1 MTSTPPGPGVAGAP
15 QERTHSRGY
24 YIKSVFAGSIGNM
37 IEWFDWFVYTT
48 FAIYFAGQFFP
59 KGDTTAQLLNTAAI
73 FAVGFLA
80 RPIGGWVLGRLSDR
94 QGRKAGL
101 TITVT
106 MMSFSA
112 LLIAVAP
119 NYDTAGYVGAGMLVI
134 ARILQGLSVGGEY
147 ATSAAYLTEVSKKG
161 WRGLGGSF
169 QYISVTLGQIAG
181 VLLLIVLQ
189 FLLSEQQLNSWGW
202 RIPFV
207 IGTLA
212 ALAVFYLRRGM
223 HETDAY
229 SALEKNDTNA
239 KRGTLAE
246 VWKHR
251 KAAFLVLALTLGGSV
266 AYYTYTTYLTSYLVN
281 SVGLSKQ
288 AAAQINFVALVFFLF
303 LLPLGGYI
311 SDKIGRRP
319 VMIFFGLGTTVFTYP
334 IMQGMQDSPTWLWC
348 LLYTLLGLTFV
359 AGYSSV
365 NAVVKAE
372 LFPTEVR
379 TVGVA
384 IPYNIAQAVFGGTA
398 AYIALALRNA
408 GHENYFFI
416 YVSVCAAISLIT
428 YVFMRETR
436 DVDLVGKT
444 ETVDSRPATTEPVN
458 SRV

>member
-1 MTSTPPGPGVAGAP
+1 MTTHTEP
-15 QERTHSRGY
+15 QHSRGY
-24 YIKSVFAGSIGNM
+24 YLRMVIAGSIGNM
-37 IEWFDWFVYTT
+37 IEWYDWFVYTT

-80 RPIGGWVLGRLSDR
+80 RPLGGWLLGRLSDR
-94 QGRKAGL
+94 SGRKAGL

-119 NYDTAGYVGAGMLVI
+119 SHATAGYVGAAMLLI

-161 WRGLGGSF
+161 WRGLGASF

-181 VLLLIVLQ
+181 VLLLVILQ
-189 FLLSEQQLNSWGW
+189 FVLTDEQLDDWGW

-207 IGTLA
+207 IGAVA
-212 ALAVFYLRRGM
+212 AVAVFYLRRGM

-229 SALEKNDTNA
+229 STVEQQDSRNR
-239 KRGTLAE
+239 RGTLAE

-251 KAAFLVLALTLGGSV
+251 KAAFLVLTLTLGGSV
-266 AYYTYTTYLTSYLVN
+266 AYYTYTTYLSSYLVN
-281 SVGLSKQ
+281 SVGLSKED
-288 AAAQINFVALVFFLF
+288 AARVNFIALVVFLF

-319 VMIFFGLGTTVFTYP
+319 VLIFFGLGTTLFTYP
-334 IMQGMQDSPTWLWC
+334 ILQGMQNQPTWLWC
-348 LLYTLLGLTFV
+348 LAYTLLGLLFV

-398 AYIALALRNA
+398 SYVALALRDA
-408 GHENYFFI
+408 GHEPWFFV
-416 YVSVCAAISLIT
+416 YVSVCAAISLVT
-428 YVFMRETR
+428 YLVMRETR
-436 DVDLVGKT
+436 DVELIAEPSKSTVT
-444 ETVDSRPATTEPVN
+444 EARSSANV
-458 SRV
+458 

>member
-1 MTSTPPGPGVAGAP
+1 MASTPPGPPVPAIS
-15 QERTHSRGY
+15 QEHPHSRGY
-24 YIKSVFAGSIGNM
+24 YIRSVIAGSIGNM

-80 RPIGGWVLGRLSDR
+80 RPVGGWLLGRLSDR
-94 QGRKAGL
+94 KGRKAGL
-101 TITVT
+101 TITVSL
-106 MMSFSA
+106 MSFSA
-112 LLIAVAP
+112 LLIALAP
-119 NYDTAGYVGAGMLVI
+119 NYATAGYVGAGMLVA
-134 ARILQGLSVGGEY
+134 ARILQGLFVGGEY

-161 WRGLGGSF
+161 WRGLGASF

-181 VLLLIVLQ
+181 VLLLIILQ
-189 FLLSEQQLNSWGW
+189 FLLSEEQLTSWGW

-207 IGTLA
+207 IGTIA
-212 ALAVFYLRRGM
+212 AVAVFCLRRGM

-229 SALEKNDTNA
+229 SALEKKDMHER
-239 KRGTLAE
+239 RGTLSE

-251 KAAFLVLALTLGGSV
+251 KAAFLVFTLTLGGSV

-281 SVGLSKQ
+281 SVGLSKED
-288 AAAQINFVALVFFLF
+288 AARVNFVALVGFLF

-319 VMIFFGLGTTVFTYP
+319 VLIFFGLGTTVFTYP
-334 IMQGMQDSPTWLWC
+334 ILQGMQDSPTWLWC
-348 LLYTLLGLTFV
+348 LAFTLIGLTFV
-359 AGYSSV
+359 AGYSAV

-398 AYIALALRNA
+398 SYIALALRDA
-408 GHENYFFI
+408 GHENYFFV
-416 YVSVCAAISLIT
+416 YVSVCAAISLLT
-428 YVFMRETR
+428 YLFMRETR
-436 DVDLVGKT
+436 DVDLVGPT
-444 ETVDSRPATTEPVN
+444 ATTATAATRVDSHT
-458 SRV
+458 

>member
-1 MTSTPPGPGVAGAP
+1 MTTHTEP
-15 QERTHSRGY
+15 QHSRGY
-24 YIKSVFAGSIGNM
+24 YFRMVIAGSIGNM
-37 IEWFDWFVYTT
+37 IEWYDWFVYTT

-80 RPIGGWVLGRLSDR
+80 RPLGGWLLGRLSDR
-94 QGRKAGL
+94 SGRKAGL

-119 NYDTAGYVGAGMLVI
+119 SHATAGYVGAAMLLI

-161 WRGLGGSF
+161 WRGLGASF

-181 VLLLIVLQ
+181 VLLLVILQ
-189 FLLSEQQLNSWGW
+189 LFLSDEQLKDWGW

-207 IGTLA
+207 IGAVA
-212 ALAVFYLRRGM
+212 AVAVFYLRRGM

-229 SALEKNDTNA
+229 STVEQQDSHNR
-239 KRGTLAE
+239 RGTLAE

-251 KAAFLVLALTLGGSV
+251 KAAFLVLTLTLGGSV
-266 AYYTYTTYLTSYLVN
+266 AYYTYTTYLSSYLVN
-281 SVGLSKQ
+281 SVGLSKED
-288 AAAQINFVALVFFLF
+288 AARVNFIALVVFLF

-319 VMIFFGLGTTVFTYP
+319 VLIFFGLGTTLFTYP
-334 IMQGMQDSPTWLWC
+334 ILQGMQDQPTWLWC
-348 LLYTLLGLTFV
+348 LAYTLLGLLFV

-398 AYIALALRNA
+398 SYVALALRDA
-408 GHENYFFI
+408 GHEPWFFI
-416 YVSVCAAISLIT
+416 YVSVCAAISLVT
-428 YVFMRETR
+428 YLVMRETR
-436 DVDLVGKT
+436 DVELIADPTKST
-444 ETVDSRPATTEPVN
+444 ASETHSAANV
-458 SRV
+458 

>member
-1 MTSTPPGPGVAGAP
+1 MTTSVEP
-15 QERTHSRGY
+15 QHSRGY
-24 YIKSVFAGSIGNM
+24 YFRMVIAGSIGNM
-37 IEWFDWFVYTT
+37 IEWYDWFVYTT

-80 RPIGGWVLGRLSDR
+80 RPVGGWLLGRLSDR
-94 QGRKAGL
+94 SGRKAGL

-112 LLIAVAP
+112 LLIAIAP
-119 NYDTAGYVGAGMLVI
+119 NHGTAGYVGAAMLVV

-147 ATSAAYLTEVSKKG
+147 ATSAAYLTEVSKKK

-169 QYISVTLGQIAG
+169 QYVSVTLGQIAG
-181 VLLLIVLQ
+181 VSLLVILQ
-189 FLLSEQQLNSWGW
+189 LFLDDQQLQDWGW

-207 IGTLA
+207 IGAVA
-212 ALAVFYLRRGM
+212 AVAVFYLRRGM

-229 SALEKNDTNA
+229 STAEKQDSENR
-239 KRGTLAE
+239 RGTLAE
-246 VWKHR
+246 VWRHR
-251 KAAFLVLALTLGGSV
+251 KAAFVVLTLTLGGSV
-266 AYYTYTTYLTSYLVN
+266 AYYTYTTYLSSYLVN
-281 SVGLSKQ
+281 SVGLSKED
-288 AAAQINFVALVFFLF
+288 AARVNFIALVVFLF

-311 SDKIGRRP
+311 SDKVGRRP
-319 VMIFFGLGTTVFTYP
+319 VLIFFGLGTTLFTYP
-334 IMQGMQDSPTWLWC
+334 ILQGMQNQPTWLWC
-348 LLYTLLGLTFV
+348 LIYTLVGLLFV

-398 AYIALALRNA
+398 SYVALALRDE
-408 GHENYFFI
+408 GHE
-416 YVSVCAAISLIT
+416 
-428 YVFMRETR
+428 
-436 DVDLVGKT
+436 
-444 ETVDSRPATTEPVN
+444 P
-458 SRV
+458 

>member
-1 MTSTPPGPGVAGAP
+1 MTSAPSTGPADTG
-15 QERTHSRGY
+15 ERKPRSF
-24 YIKSVFAGSIGNM
+24 YIKSIFAGSIGNM

-59 KGDTTAQLLNTAAI
+59 KADTTAQLLNTAAI

-80 RPIGGWVLGRLSDR
+80 RPVGGWLLGRLSDR
-94 QGRKAGL
+94 KGRKAGL
-101 TITVT
+101 TITVSL
-106 MMSFSA
+106 MSFSA
-112 LLIAVAP
+112 LLIAIAP
-119 NYDTAGYVGAGMLVI
+119 NYETAGYVGAGMLVI

-147 ATSAAYLTEVSKKG
+147 ATSAAYLTEVSKKD

-181 VLLLIVLQ
+181 VLLLIILQ
-189 FLLSEQQLNSWGW
+189 FLLSEQQLTSWGW

-207 IGTLA
+207 VGTVA
-212 ALAVFYLRRGM
+212 AVAVFYLRRGM
-223 HETDAY
+223 HETEAY
-229 SALEKNDTNA
+229 SALEHSSKGA
-239 KRGTLAE
+239 QRGTLAE
-246 VWKHR
+246 VWRHR
-251 KAAFLVLALTLGGSV
+251 KAAFLVLTLTLGGSV

-281 SVGLSKQ
+281 SVGLSKED
-288 AAAQINFVALVFFLF
+288 AARVNFIALVVFLF

-319 VMIFFGLGTTVFTYP
+319 VLIFFGLGTTVFTYP
-334 IMQGMQDSPTWLWC
+334 ILQGMQHSPTWLWC
-348 LLYTLLGLTFV
+348 LIYTLIGLTFV

-398 AYIALALRNA
+398 SYIALALRDA
-408 GHENYFFI
+408 GHENYFFV
-416 YVSVCAAISLIT
+416 YVSVCAAISLLT
-428 YVFMRETR
+428 YLFMRETR

-444 ETVDSRPATTEPVN
+444 ETTYPNRAGADNLDARI
-458 SRV
+458 

>member
-1 MTSTPPGPGVAGAP
+1 MPATPSLGADDVADP
-15 QERTHSRGY
+15 RTRGY

-59 KGDTTAQLLNTAAI
+59 KGDATAQLLNTAAI

-80 RPIGGWVLGRLSDR
+80 RPLGGWLLGRLSDR

-119 NYDTAGYVGAGMLVI
+119 GFDTAGYLGAAMLVV

-147 ATSAAYLTEVSKKG
+147 ATSAAYLTEMSKKG

-169 QYISVTLGQIAG
+169 QYVSVTLGQIAG

-189 FLLSEQQLNSWGW
+189 FLLTEQQLDSWGW

-207 IGTLA
+207 LGAVA
-212 ALAVFYLRRGM
+212 AVAVFYLRRGM
-223 HETDAY
+223 HETEAY
-229 SALEKNDTNA
+229 AAVEQDDVRGR
-239 KRGTLAE
+239 RGTLAE

-251 KAAFLVLALTLGGSV
+251 RAAFLVLTLTLGGSV

-281 SVGLSKQ
+281 SVGLPKED
-288 AAAQINFVALVFFLF
+288 AAQINFLALVVFLF

-311 SDKIGRRP
+311 SDRIGRRP
-319 VMIFFGLGTTVFTYP
+319 VLIFFGLGTTVFTYP
-334 IMQGMQDSPTWLWC
+334 ILQGMQQSPTWLWC

-384 IPYNIAQAVFGGTA
+384 IPYNVAQAVFGGTA
-398 AYIALALRNA
+398 SYLALALRDA
-408 GHENYFFI
+408 GHESYFFV
-416 YVSVCAAISLIT
+416 YVSVCAAISLLT

-436 DVDLVGKT
+436 DVNLVG
-444 ETVDSRPATTEPVN
+444 SAPAAPAATRGADRLDT
-458 SRV
+458 RI